1 MVKARLMTSF
11 LMPLKV
17 LRKKV
22 KALLS
27 AKVNVK
33 DECGRTALMRAAYHG
48 RTDTVKTLLGKGAD
62 VNARDLCDVT
72 ALIMANARGQN
83 EIIQLLKEAG
93 ATE

>member
-1 MVKARLMTSF
+1 MAKARLMTSF
-11 LMPLKV
+11 LTPLKA
-17 LRKKV
+17 LGKKV
-22 KALLS
+22 KTLLN
-27 AKVNVK
+27 ANVNAK

-48 RTDTVKTLLGKGAD
+48 RTDSVKTLLGKGAD

-72 ALIMANARGQN
+72 ALIMATARGRN